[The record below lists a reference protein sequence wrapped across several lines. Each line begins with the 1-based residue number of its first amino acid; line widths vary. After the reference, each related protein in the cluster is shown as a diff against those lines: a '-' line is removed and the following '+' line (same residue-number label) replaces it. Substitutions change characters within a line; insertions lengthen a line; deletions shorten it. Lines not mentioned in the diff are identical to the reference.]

1 MNITYGLYNCK
12 NIIDYTA
19 RKSVINN
26 MPFQLDSYDVSILK
40 ALLKDG
46 RKSFREISRET
57 GITTPTVKARFDRL
71 MNVGFIKSVSP
82 ILNFDIVEDD
92 IRKSELEKTKRNGG
106 SSEAIIRQSEEVQK
120 KKKEEEKQYNQLHQ
134 QQDAKIRIK
143 KGMKINLNCE
153 FCQGHILGSP
163 HVFKFASY
171 ERFFCCTGCMSG
183 YKRKYAGRIESIK
196 RRFEGGISS
205 L

>member
-1 MNITYGLYNCK
+1 
-12 NIIDYTA
+12 
-19 RKSVINN
+19 

-40 ALLKDG
+40 ALFKDG

-92 IRKSELEKTKRNGG
+92 IGKLELEKTKRNGG

-120 KKKEEEKQYNQLHQ
+120 KEEEEKQYNQLHQ

-153 FCQGHILGSP
+153 FCQGHILGGS
-163 HVFKFASY
+163 HVFKFANY

-183 YKRKYAGRIESIK
+183 YKKKYAGRIESIK
-196 RRFEGGISS
+196 RRFEGEISS

>member
-1 MNITYGLYNCK
+1 
-12 NIIDYTA
+12 
-19 RKSVINN
+19 
-26 MPFQLDSYDVSILK
+26 MPIQLDSYDVSILK

-82 ILNFDIVEDD
+82 ILNFDIVEYD
-92 IRKSELEKTKRNGG
+92 IGKSELEKTKRNGG
-106 SSEAIIRQSEEVQK
+106 SSEAIIGQSEEVQK
-120 KKKEEEKQYNQLHQ
+120 KKGENQYDQLHQ

-143 KGMKINLNCE
+143 RGMKIMLNCE

-163 HVFKFASY
+163 HVFKFANY

-183 YKRKYAGRIESIK
+183 YKKKYAGRIESIK
-196 RRFEGGISS
+196 RRFEGEISS